1 MNTDPEFVA
10 RLASTIEKKSRD
22 EVNQLLL
29 DTCLARNHFEEQ
41 FNSLVRDTRNCEENY
56 NEACNTAI
64 RFQLM
69 SDPTIV
75 DTTQTLY
82 IDLLNKR

>member
-10 RLASTIEKKSRD
+10 RLARTIEKKSRD
-22 EVNQLLL
+22 EVNQPLL